1 MHTPTRTACRP
12 LSSLALMAALG
23 VLPLAAAAQ
32 QGTPAANTPTSVAPQ
47 AAGQPAPQAAP
58 QAASQNVAQTAGQPG
73 SQTSGQG
80 GAQPS
85 AASPAAASAVT
96 SPTTSPTAPAV
107 PSAAG
112 SQGARQSTP
121 AGQPA
126 SGGQPA
132 QAVQPNVSG
141 QPAASGQPAV
151 SGQTTTTGQPTAT
164 GQPATPGQPAASGRP
179 ATSGQT
185 TVSGQVPSAAAG
197 TPAAT
202 PPAAPQAAPQSA
214 GSAQPAPPPAAS
226 STPPARL
233 PSTGTP
239 PTQPANSANRL
250 PAAPDTAD
258 TAKQARNCYVP
269 DDLLSEPGRLPG
281 LSAALVRGKGDLLV
295 IMLGSEST
303 NPSPAR
309 PASVPS
315 NTANSDAGGSISS
328 RLRATLA
335 AAARNPL
342 AERLQERLIQDLGP
356 LPGRTIHVES
366 VGRRNSTVAEQA
378 SLINKQVLPR
388 KPALVIWNL
397 GRTDTRRG
405 LPPANMARALDR
417 GLEQLRRQHIDTIV
431 MDPPYHPQF
440 EAFYRTDDYRQYIRW
455 TMNLHDQPY
464 LQRYDMIDYWA
475 STGRIDLD
483 SGEPDR
489 QAAAV
494 TFTET
499 CIAYQL
505 SRMIDRGLSRK

>member
-1 MHTPTRTACRP
+1 MHTPTRSACRP

-32 QGTPAANTPTSVAPQ
+32 QGTPAANAPASVAPQ
-47 AAGQPAPQAAP
+47 TAGQPVS
-58 QAASQNVAQTAGQPG
+58 QAASQNVAQPASQSG
-73 SQTSGQG
+73 SQAPSQG
-80 GAQPS
+80 IAPS
-85 AASPAAASAVT
+85 PGASPAAASAAP
-96 SPTTSPTAPAV
+96 SASAPPSAASSTT

-112 SQGARQSTP
+112 SQATGQSTP
-121 AGQPA
+121 AGQTA

-132 QAVQPNVSG
+132 PAV
-141 QPAASGQPAV
+141 QPAASGQ
-151 SGQTTTTGQPTAT
+151 
-164 GQPATPGQPAASGRP
+164 P

-185 TVSGQVPSAAAG
+185 TVSGQVPPASAS
-197 TPAAT
+197 PA
-202 PPAAPQAAPQSA
+202 AAPQAAPQPA
-214 GSAQPAPPPAAS
+214 GGAQPAPSPAAS
-226 STPPARL
+226 SAPPARL

-315 NTANSDAGGSISS
+315 NTANSDTGGSVSS

-342 AERLQERLIQDLGP
+342 AERLEERLIQDLGP
-356 LPGRTIHVES
+356 LPGRTVHVES
-366 VGRRNSTVAEQA
+366 VGRRSSTVAEQA
-378 SLINKQVLPR
+378 SLIGKQILPR

-464 LQRYDMIDYWA
+464 LHRYDMIDYWA

>member
-23 VLPLAAAAQ
+23 ALPLAVSAQ
-32 QGTPAANTPTSVAPQ
+32 QGTPAATTQTSVAPQ
-47 AAGQPAPQAAP
+47 TTGQPAPQPAP
-58 QAASQNVAQTAGQPG
+58 QNVAQTASQPG

-96 SPTTSPTAPAV
+96 SPAAPAV
-107 PSAAG
+107 PS
-112 SQGARQSTP
+112 
-121 AGQPA
+121 
-126 SGGQPA
+126 
-132 QAVQPNVSG
+132 
-141 QPAASGQPAV
+141 
-151 SGQTTTTGQPTAT
+151 
-164 GQPATPGQPAASGRP
+164 
-179 ATSGQT
+179 
-185 TVSGQVPSAAAG
+185 AAG

-214 GSAQPAPPPAAS
+214 GSAQPAPSPAAS
-226 STPPARL
+226 STPTARL

-315 NTANSDAGGSISS
+315 NTANSDAGGSVSS

>member
-1 MHTPTRTACRP
+1 
-12 LSSLALMAALG
+12 
-23 VLPLAAAAQ
+23 
-32 QGTPAANTPTSVAPQ
+32 
-47 AAGQPAPQAAP
+47 
-58 QAASQNVAQTAGQPG
+58 
-73 SQTSGQG
+73 
-80 GAQPS
+80 
-85 AASPAAASAVT
+85 
-96 SPTTSPTAPAV
+96 
-107 PSAAG
+107 
-112 SQGARQSTP
+112 
-121 AGQPA
+121 
-126 SGGQPA
+126 
-132 QAVQPNVSG
+132 
-141 QPAASGQPAV
+141 
-151 SGQTTTTGQPTAT
+151 
-164 GQPATPGQPAASGRP
+164 
-179 ATSGQT
+179 
-185 TVSGQVPSAAAG
+185 
-197 TPAAT
+197 
-202 PPAAPQAAPQSA
+202 
-214 GSAQPAPPPAAS
+214 
-226 STPPARL
+226 
-233 PSTGTP
+233 
-239 PTQPANSANRL
+239 
-250 PAAPDTAD
+250 
-258 TAKQARNCYVP
+258 
-269 DDLLSEPGRLPG
+269 
-281 LSAALVRGKGDLLV
+281 VRGKGDLLV

-309 PASVPS
+309 LASVPS
-315 NTANSDAGGSISS
+315 NTTNSDAGSSISS

-342 AERLQERLIQDLGP
+342 AERLEERLIQDLGP
-356 LPGRTIHVES
+356 LPGRTVHVES

-378 SLINKQVLPR
+378 SLIGKQILPR

-464 LQRYDMIDYWA
+464 LHRYDMIDYWA

>member
-1 MHTPTRTACRP
+1 MHTPIRTACRP
-12 LSSLALMAALG
+12 LPSLALMAALG
-23 VLPLAAAAQ
+23 ALPLAAAAQ
-32 QGTPAANTPTSVAPQ
+32 QGTPAANAPASVAP
-47 AAGQPAPQAAP
+47 
-58 QAASQNVAQTAGQPG
+58 QTAGQPVSQAASQPG
-73 SQTSGQG
+73 SQAPSQG
-80 GAQPS
+80 ILPS
-85 AASPAAASAVT
+85 TGASPAAASAVT
-96 SPTTSPTAPAV
+96 PPSSSAT

-112 SQGARQSTP
+112 SQA

-126 SGGQPA
+126 S
-132 QAVQPNVSG
+132 AV
-141 QPAASGQPAV
+141 QPAASGQPAT
-151 SGQTTTTGQPTAT
+151 SGQLAAPGQTTPSGRPTAS
-164 GQPATPGQPAASGRP
+164 GQPASSGQLPP
-179 ATSGQT
+179 AT
-185 TVSGQVPSAAAG
+185 AG

-202 PPAAPQAAPQSA
+202 PPAPPQAAPQPA
-214 GSAQPAPPPAAS
+214 GSAQPAPSPAAS
-226 STPPARL
+226 NTPPARL

-315 NTANSDAGGSISS
+315 NTANSDAGGSVSS

-342 AERLQERLIQDLGP
+342 AERLEERLIQDLGP
-356 LPGRTIHVES
+356 LPGRTVHVES
-366 VGRRNSTVAEQA
+366 VGRRSSTVAEQA
-378 SLINKQVLPR
+378 SLIGKQILPR

-464 LQRYDMIDYWA
+464 LHRYDMIDYWA

>member
-1 MHTPTRTACRP
+1 MHTPTRSACRP

-47 AAGQPAPQAAP
+47 AAGQPAPQPAP
-58 QAASQNVAQTAGQPG
+58 QNVAQTAGQPG

-80 GAQPS
+80 VAQPS

>member
-1 MHTPTRTACRP
+1 MHTPTRSACRP

-23 VLPLAAAAQ
+23 ALPLAAAAQ
-32 QGTPAANTPTSVAPQ
+32 QGTPAASAPASVAPQ
-47 AAGQPAPQAAP
+47 AAGQPAPQAA
-58 QAASQNVAQTAGQPG
+58 SQNVAQTASQPG

-80 GAQPS
+80 VAQPS
-85 AASPAAASAVT
+85 ATSPAGASAVT
-96 SPTTSPTAPAV
+96 STAAPAV

-112 SQGARQSTP
+112 SQAAGQSTP

-132 QAVQPNVSG
+132 PAV
-141 QPAASGQPAV
+141 QPAASGQPA
-151 SGQTTTTGQPTAT
+151 
-164 GQPATPGQPAASGRP
+164 
-179 ATSGQT
+179 TSGQT
-185 TVSGQVPSAAAG
+185 SVSGQVPPAG
-197 TPAAT
+197 ASPA
-202 PPAAPQAAPQSA
+202 AAPQAAPQPA
-214 GSAQPAPPPAAS
+214 GSAQPAPSPAAS
-226 STPPARL
+226 NTPPARL

-315 NTANSDAGGSISS
+315 NTANSDAGGSVSS

-356 LPGRTIHVES
+356 LPPGRTIHVES

>member
-1 MHTPTRTACRP
+1 MHTPIRTACRP
-12 LSSLALMAALG
+12 LPSLALMAALG
-23 VLPLAAAAQ
+23 ALPLAAAAQ
-32 QGTPAANTPTSVAPQ
+32 QGTPAANAPASVAP
-47 AAGQPAPQAAP
+47 
-58 QAASQNVAQTAGQPG
+58 QTAGQPVSQAASQPG
-73 SQTSGQG
+73 SQAPSQG
-80 GAQPS
+80 ILPS
-85 AASPAAASAVT
+85 TGASPAAASAVT
-96 SPTTSPTAPAV
+96 PPSSSAT

-112 SQGARQSTP
+112 SQA

-126 SGGQPA
+126 S
-132 QAVQPNVSG
+132 AV
-141 QPAASGQPAV
+141 QPAASGQPAT
-151 SGQTTTTGQPTAT
+151 SGQLAAPGQTTPSGRPTAS
-164 GQPATPGQPAASGRP
+164 GQPASSGQLPP
-179 ATSGQT
+179 AT
-185 TVSGQVPSAAAG
+185 AG

-202 PPAAPQAAPQSA
+202 PPAAPQAAPQPA
-214 GSAQPAPPPAAS
+214 GSAQPAPSPAAS
-226 STPPARL
+226 NTPPARL

-464 LQRYDMIDYWA
+464 LHRYDMIDYWA

>member
-1 MHTPTRTACRP
+1 MHTPIRTACRP

-23 VLPLAAAAQ
+23 ALPLAVSAQ
-32 QGTPAANTPTSVAPQ
+32 QGTPAATAQTSVAPQ
-47 AAGQPAPQAAP
+47 TTGQPAPQTT
-58 QAASQNVAQTAGQPG
+58 SQNVGQPG
-73 SQTSGQG
+73 SPAPRQGVAQSSG
-80 GAQPS
+80 
-85 AASPAAASAVT
+85 ASPATASAVT
-96 SPTTSPTAPAV
+96 SPAAPAV

-112 SQGARQSTP
+112 
-121 AGQPA
+121 QPG

-132 QAVQPNVSG
+132 PAV
-141 QPAASGQPAV
+141 QPAASGQ
-151 SGQTTTTGQPTAT
+151 TTSSGQPTT
-164 GQPATPGQPAASGRP
+164 SGQP

-185 TVSGQVPSAAAG
+185 TVSGQVPPAAAG

-202 PPAAPQAAPQSA
+202 PPAAPQAPPQPA
-214 GSAQPAPPPAAS
+214 GSAQPAPSPTAGN
-226 STPPARL
+226 TPPARL

-315 NTANSDAGGSISS
+315 NTTNSDAGSSISS

-356 LPGRTIHVES
+356 LPGRTVHVES

-464 LQRYDMIDYWA
+464 LHRYDMIDYWA

-499 CIAYQL
+499 CIASQL

>member
-1 MHTPTRTACRP
+1 MHTPIRTACRP

-23 VLPLAAAAQ
+23 ALPLAAAAQ
-32 QGTPAANTPTSVAPQ
+32 QGTPAANAPASVAPQ
-47 AAGQPAPQAAP
+47 TAGQPVS
-58 QAASQNVAQTAGQPG
+58 QAASQNVAQPASQPG
-73 SQTSGQG
+73 SQAPSQG
-80 GAQPS
+80 IAPS
-85 AASPAAASAVT
+85 PGASPAAASAAP
-96 SPTTSPTAPAV
+96 SASAPPSAASSTT

-112 SQGARQSTP
+112 SQA

-126 SGGQPA
+126 S
-132 QAVQPNVSG
+132 AV
-141 QPAASGQPAV
+141 QPAASGQPAT
-151 SGQTTTTGQPTAT
+151 S
-164 GQPATPGQPAASGRP
+164 GQPAAPGQTTPSGRPTASGQP

-185 TVSGQVPSAAAG
+185 SVSGQVPPAG
-197 TPAAT
+197 ASPA
-202 PPAAPQAAPQSA
+202 AAPQASPQPA
-214 GSAQPAPPPAAS
+214 GSAQPAPSPAAS

-356 LPGRTIHVES
+356 LPGRTVHVES
-366 VGRRNSTVAEQA
+366 VGRRSSTVAEQA
-378 SLINKQVLPR
+378 SLIGKQILPR

-464 LQRYDMIDYWA
+464 LHRYDMIDYWA

>member
-1 MHTPTRTACRP
+1 MHTPIRTACRP
-12 LSSLALMAALG
+12 LPSLALMAALG
-23 VLPLAAAAQ
+23 ALPLAAAAQ
-32 QGTPAANTPTSVAPQ
+32 QGTPAANAPASVAP
-47 AAGQPAPQAAP
+47 
-58 QAASQNVAQTAGQPG
+58 QTAGQPVSQAASQPG
-73 SQTSGQG
+73 SQAPSQG
-80 GAQPS
+80 ILPS
-85 AASPAAASAVT
+85 TGASPAAASAVT
-96 SPTTSPTAPAV
+96 PPSSSAT

-112 SQGARQSTP
+112 SQA

-126 SGGQPA
+126 S
-132 QAVQPNVSG
+132 AV
-141 QPAASGQPAV
+141 QPAASGQPAT
-151 SGQTTTTGQPTAT
+151 SGQLAAPGQTTPSGRPTAS
-164 GQPATPGQPAASGRP
+164 GQPASSGQLPP
-179 ATSGQT
+179 AT
-185 TVSGQVPSAAAG
+185 AG

-202 PPAAPQAAPQSA
+202 PPAAPQAAPQPA
-214 GSAQPAPPPAAS
+214 GSAQPAPSPAAS
-226 STPPARL
+226 NTPPARL

-315 NTANSDAGGSISS
+315 NTANSDAGGSVSS

-356 LPGRTIHVES
+356 LPPGRTIHVES

-417 GLEQLRRQHIDTIV
+417 GLEQLRRQHIDTVV

-464 LQRYDMIDYWA
+464 LHRYDMIDYWA

>member
-23 VLPLAAAAQ
+23 ALPLAAAAQ

-96 SPTTSPTAPAV
+96 SPATSPATSPTTSPTAPAV
-107 PSAAG
+107 PPAAG
-112 SQGARQSTP
+112 SQATGQSAP
-121 AGQPA
+121 AGQPG

-132 QAVQPNVSG
+132 PAV
-141 QPAASGQPAV
+141 QPAASGQ
-151 SGQTTTTGQPTAT
+151 TTTSGQPTAS
-164 GQPATPGQPAASGRP
+164 GQP

-185 TVSGQVPSAAAG
+185 TVSGQVPPAATG

-202 PPAAPQAAPQSA
+202 PPAAPQAAPQPA
-214 GSAQPAPPPAAS
+214 GSAQPAPSPAAS
-226 STPPARL
+226 NTPPARL

-315 NTANSDAGGSISS
+315 NTANSDAGGSVSS

-356 LPGRTIHVES
+356 LPPGRTIHVES

>member
-23 VLPLAAAAQ
+23 ALPLAAAAQ

-47 AAGQPAPQAAP
+47 AAGQPAPQPAP
-58 QAASQNVAQTAGQPG
+58 QNVAQTAGQPG

-80 GAQPS
+80 VAQPS

-96 SPTTSPTAPAV
+96 SPAAPAV

-112 SQGARQSTP
+112 SQAAGQSTP

-132 QAVQPNVSG
+132 PAV
-141 QPAASGQPAV
+141 QPAASGQPA
-151 SGQTTTTGQPTAT
+151 
-164 GQPATPGQPAASGRP
+164 
-179 ATSGQT
+179 TSGQT
-185 TVSGQVPSAAAG
+185 SVSGQVPPAG
-197 TPAAT
+197 ASPA
-202 PPAAPQAAPQSA
+202 AAPQASPQPA
-214 GSAQPAPPPAAS
+214 GSAQPAPSPAAS

>member
-1 MHTPTRTACRP
+1 MHTPTRSACRP

-23 VLPLAAAAQ
+23 ALPLAVSAQ
-32 QGTPAANTPTSVAPQ
+32 QGTPAATAQTSVAPQ
-47 AAGQPAPQAAP
+47 TTGQPAPQP
-58 QAASQNVAQTAGQPG
+58 ASQNVAQTAGQPG
-73 SQTSGQG
+73 STPPSQG
-80 GAQPS
+80 VAQPS
-85 AASPAAASAVT
+85 GASPATASAVT
-96 SPTTSPTAPAV
+96 SPAAPAV

-112 SQGARQSTP
+112 SQAAGQSAP
-121 AGQPA
+121 AGQPG
-126 SGGQPA
+126 SGGQPSS
-132 QAVQPNVSG
+132 AVQPAASGQPATSGQPAASGQTTTAGQPTASGQPGTSG
-141 QPAASGQPAV
+141 QPAASGQPA
-151 SGQTTTTGQPTAT
+151 
-164 GQPATPGQPAASGRP
+164 
-179 ATSGQT
+179 TSGQT
-185 TVSGQVPSAAAG
+185 SVSGQVP
-197 TPAAT
+197 PAA
-202 PPAAPQAAPQSA
+202 PSPAAAPQAAPQPA
-214 GSAQPAPPPAAS
+214 GSAQPAPSPTAS

-356 LPGRTIHVES
+356 LPPGRTIHVES

>member
-1 MHTPTRTACRP
+1 MHTPIRTACRP
-12 LSSLALMAALG
+12 LPSLALMAALG
-23 VLPLAAAAQ
+23 ALPLAAAAQ
-32 QGTPAANTPTSVAPQ
+32 QGTPATNAPASVAP
-47 AAGQPAPQAAP
+47 
-58 QAASQNVAQTAGQPG
+58 QTAGQPVSQAASQPG
-73 SQTSGQG
+73 SQAPSQGIVPSSG
-80 GAQPS
+80 
-85 AASPAAASAVT
+85 ASPAAASAT
-96 SPTTSPTAPAV
+96 PSASAP

-112 SQGARQSTP
+112 SQA
-121 AGQPA
+121 AGQP
-126 SGGQPA
+126 
-132 QAVQPNVSG
+132 
-141 QPAASGQPAV
+141 
-151 SGQTTTTGQPTAT
+151 
-164 GQPATPGQPAASGRP
+164 
-179 ATSGQT
+179 
-185 TVSGQVPSAAAG
+185 
-197 TPAAT
+197 AT
-202 PPAAPQAAPQSA
+202 PPAAPQAAPQPA
-214 GSAQPAPPPAAS
+214 GSAQPAPSPAAS
-226 STPPARL
+226 NTPPARL

-315 NTANSDAGGSISS
+315 NTANSDAGGSVSS

-342 AERLQERLIQDLGP
+342 AERLEERLIQDLGP
-356 LPGRTIHVES
+356 LPGRTVHVES

-378 SLINKQVLPR
+378 SLIGKQILPR

-464 LQRYDMIDYWA
+464 LHRYDMIDYWA

>member
-1 MHTPTRTACRP
+1 MHTPIRTACRP

-32 QGTPAANTPTSVAPQ
+32 QGTAAANAPASVAP
-47 AAGQPAPQAAP
+47 
-58 QAASQNVAQTAGQPG
+58 QTAGQPISQAASQPG
-73 SQTSGQG
+73 SQAPSQG
-80 GAQPS
+80 IAPS
-85 AASPAAASAVT
+85 PGASPAAASAAP
-96 SPTTSPTAPAV
+96 SASAPPSAASSTT

-112 SQGARQSTP
+112 SRATGQSTP
-121 AGQPA
+121 AGQTA

-132 QAVQPNVSG
+132 PAV
-141 QPAASGQPAV
+141 QPAASGQ
-151 SGQTTTTGQPTAT
+151 
-164 GQPATPGQPAASGRP
+164 P

-185 TVSGQVPSAAAG
+185 TVSGQVPPASAS
-197 TPAAT
+197 PA
-202 PPAAPQAAPQSA
+202 AAPQASPQPA
-214 GSAQPAPPPAAS
+214 GSAQPAPSPAAS
-226 STPPARL
+226 SAPPARL

-315 NTANSDAGGSISS
+315 NTANSDAGGSVSS

-342 AERLQERLIQDLGP
+342 AERLEERLIQDLGP
-356 LPGRTIHVES
+356 LPGRTVHVES
-366 VGRRNSTVAEQA
+366 VGRRSSTVAEQA
-378 SLINKQVLPR
+378 SLIGKQILPR

>member
-32 QGTPAANTPTSVAPQ
+32 QGTPAANAPTPVAPQ
-47 AAGQPAPQAAP
+47 TAGQPAS
-58 QAASQNVAQTAGQPG
+58 QAASQNVAQPASQSG
-73 SQTSGQG
+73 SQAPSQG
-80 GAQPS
+80 IAPS
-85 AASPAAASAVT
+85 PGASPAAASAT
-96 SPTTSPTAPAV
+96 PSASAP

-112 SQGARQSTP
+112 SQ
-121 AGQPA
+121 
-126 SGGQPA
+126 
-132 QAVQPNVSG
+132 
-141 QPAASGQPAV
+141 AA
-151 SGQTTTTGQPTAT
+151 
-164 GQPATPGQPAASGRP
+164 GQPATPPAP
-179 ATSGQT
+179 
-185 TVSGQVPSAAAG
+185 
-197 TPAAT
+197 
-202 PPAAPQAAPQSA
+202 PQAAPQPA
-214 GSAQPAPPPAAS
+214 GSAQPAPSPAAS
-226 STPPARL
+226 NTPPARL

-315 NTANSDAGGSISS
+315 NTANSDAGGSVSS

-342 AERLQERLIQDLGP
+342 AERLEERLIQDLGP
-356 LPGRTIHVES
+356 LPGRTVHVES

-378 SLINKQVLPR
+378 SLIGKQILPR

-464 LQRYDMIDYWA
+464 LHRYDMIDYWA

>member
-23 VLPLAAAAQ
+23 ALPLAVSAQ
-32 QGTPAANTPTSVAPQ
+32 QGTPAATAQTSVAPQ
-47 AAGQPAPQAAP
+47 TTGQPAPQPAP
-58 QAASQNVAQTAGQPG
+58 QNVAQTASQPG

-96 SPTTSPTAPAV
+96 SPAAPAV

-112 SQGARQSTP
+112 SQAAGQSTP
-121 AGQPA
+121 AEQPA

-132 QAVQPNVSG
+132 SAVQPATSGQHATSG
-141 QPAASGQPAV
+141 QPAASGQ
-151 SGQTTTTGQPTAT
+151 TTTSGQPTAA
-164 GQPATPGQPAASGRP
+164 GQPATPGQPAASGQP
-179 ATSGQT
+179 ATSGKT
-185 TVSGQVPSAAAG
+185 TVSGQVPPAAAG

-214 GSAQPAPPPAAS
+214 GSAQPAPSPAAS
-226 STPPARL
+226 STPTARL

-315 NTANSDAGGSISS
+315 NTANSDAGGSVSS

-342 AERLQERLIQDLGP
+342 AERLEERLIQDLGP

-464 LQRYDMIDYWA
+464 LNRYDMIDYWA

>member
-1 MHTPTRTACRP
+1 MHTPIRTACRP

-23 VLPLAAAAQ
+23 ALPLAVSAQ
-32 QGTPAANTPTSVAPQ
+32 QGTPAATTQTSVAPQ
-47 AAGQPAPQAAP
+47 TTGQPAPLPAP
-58 QAASQNVAQTAGQPG
+58 QNVAQTASQPG

-96 SPTTSPTAPAV
+96 SPAAPAV
-107 PSAAG
+107 PS
-112 SQGARQSTP
+112 
-121 AGQPA
+121 
-126 SGGQPA
+126 
-132 QAVQPNVSG
+132 
-141 QPAASGQPAV
+141 
-151 SGQTTTTGQPTAT
+151 
-164 GQPATPGQPAASGRP
+164 
-179 ATSGQT
+179 
-185 TVSGQVPSAAAG
+185 AAG

-214 GSAQPAPPPAAS
+214 GSAQPAPSPAAS
-226 STPPARL
+226 STPTARL

-315 NTANSDAGGSISS
+315 NTANSDAGGSVSS

-342 AERLQERLIQDLGP
+342 AERLEERLIQDLGP

>member
-1 MHTPTRTACRP
+1 MHTPTRSACRP

-23 VLPLAAAAQ
+23 ALPLAVSAQ
-32 QGTPAANTPTSVAPQ
+32 QGTPAATAQTSVAPQ
-47 AAGQPAPQAAP
+47 TTRQPAPQTT
-58 QAASQNVAQTAGQPG
+58 SQNVGQPG
-73 SQTSGQG
+73 STPPSQG
-80 GAQPS
+80 VTQPS
-85 AASPAAASAVT
+85 AASPAAASAAASAVT
-96 SPTTSPTAPAV
+96 SPSTSPTAPAV
-107 PSAAG
+107 PPAAG
-112 SQGARQSTP
+112 SQAAGQSAP
-121 AGQPA
+121 AGQPG

-132 QAVQPNVSG
+132 PAVQPPASG
-141 QPAASGQPAV
+141 QPAASGQ
-151 SGQTTTTGQPTAT
+151 TTTSGQPTAA
-164 GQPATPGQPAASGRP
+164 GQPTASGQP

-185 TVSGQVPSAAAG
+185 TVSGQVPPAATG

-202 PPAAPQAAPQSA
+202 PPAAPQAAPQPA
-214 GSAQPAPPPAAS
+214 GSAQPAPSPTAGN
-226 STPPARL
+226 TPPARL

-315 NTANSDAGGSISS
+315 NTANSDAGGSVSS

-356 LPGRTIHVES
+356 LPPGRTIHVES

-489 QAAAV
+489 QASAV

>member
-1 MHTPTRTACRP
+1 MHTPTRSACRP

-23 VLPLAAAAQ
+23 ALPLAAAAQ
-32 QGTPAANTPTSVAPQ
+32 QGTPAASAPASVAPQ

-58 QAASQNVAQTAGQPG
+58 QNVAQTASQPG

-80 GAQPS
+80 VAQPS
-85 AASPAAASAVT
+85 ATSPAGASAVT
-96 SPTTSPTAPAV
+96 STAAPAV

-112 SQGARQSTP
+112 SQAAGQSTP

-126 SGGQPA
+126 SGVQPSSAVQPAASGQPA
-132 QAVQPNVSG
+132 TSG
-141 QPAASGQPAV
+141 QPAASGQ
-151 SGQTTTTGQPTAT
+151 TTTSGQPTAA
-164 GQPATPGQPAASGRP
+164 GQPATPGQPAASGQP

-185 TVSGQVPSAAAG
+185 TVSGQIPSAAAG
-197 TPAAT
+197 TPAA
-202 PPAAPQAAPQSA
+202 PQATPQPA
-214 GSAQPAPPPAAS
+214 GNAQPALSPAAS
-226 STPPARL
+226 SSPPARL

-309 PASVPS
+309 PASIPN
-315 NTANSDAGGSISS
+315 NTASSDAGGGISS

>member
-32 QGTPAANTPTSVAPQ
+32 QGTPAANAPASVAPQ
-47 AAGQPAPQAAP
+47 TAGQPVS
-58 QAASQNVAQTAGQPG
+58 QAASQNVAQPASQSG
-73 SQTSGQG
+73 SQAPSQG
-80 GAQPS
+80 IAPS
-85 AASPAAASAVT
+85 LGASPAAASAT
-96 SPTTSPTAPAV
+96 PSASAP

-112 SQGARQSTP
+112 SQ
-121 AGQPA
+121 
-126 SGGQPA
+126 
-132 QAVQPNVSG
+132 
-141 QPAASGQPAV
+141 AA
-151 SGQTTTTGQPTAT
+151 
-164 GQPATPGQPAASGRP
+164 GQPATPPAP
-179 ATSGQT
+179 
-185 TVSGQVPSAAAG
+185 
-197 TPAAT
+197 
-202 PPAAPQAAPQSA
+202 PQAAPQPA
-214 GSAQPAPPPAAS
+214 GSAQPAPSPAAS
-226 STPPARL
+226 NTPPARL

-315 NTANSDAGGSISS
+315 NTANSDAGGSVSS

-342 AERLQERLIQDLGP
+342 AERLEERLIQDLGP
-356 LPGRTIHVES
+356 LPGRTVHVES

-464 LQRYDMIDYWA
+464 LHRYDMIDYWA

>member
-1 MHTPTRTACRP
+1 MHTPIRTACRP

-23 VLPLAAAAQ
+23 ALPLAVSAQ

-96 SPTTSPTAPAV
+96 SPAAPAV

-112 SQGARQSTP
+112 SQAAGQSTP

-132 QAVQPNVSG
+132 LAVQPNVSG

-151 SGQTTTTGQPTAT
+151 SGQTTTTGQPTAA
-164 GQPATPGQPAASGRP
+164 GQPATPGQPAASGQP

-185 TVSGQVPSAAAG
+185 TVSGQVPPAAAG

-202 PPAAPQAAPQSA
+202 PPAAPQAAPQPA
-214 GSAQPAPPPAAS
+214 GSAQPAPSPTAS
-226 STPPARL
+226 NAPPARL

-315 NTANSDAGGSISS
+315 NTANSDAGSSVSS

-356 LPGRTIHVES
+356 LPPGRTIHVES

-464 LQRYDMIDYWA
+464 LNRYDMIDYWA

>member
-1 MHTPTRTACRP
+1 MHTPTRSACRP

-23 VLPLAAAAQ
+23 ALPLAAAAQ

-47 AAGQPAPQAAP
+47 AAGQPAPQPAP

-96 SPTTSPTAPAV
+96 SPAAPAV

-112 SQGARQSTP
+112 SQAAGQSTP

-126 SGGQPA
+126 SGVQPSSAVQPAASGQPA
-132 QAVQPNVSG
+132 TSG
-141 QPAASGQPAV
+141 QPAASGQ
-151 SGQTTTTGQPTAT
+151 TTTSGQPTAA
-164 GQPATPGQPAASGRP
+164 GQPGTSGQPAASGQP

-197 TPAAT
+197 TPAA
-202 PPAAPQAAPQSA
+202 PQATPQPA
-214 GSAQPAPPPAAS
+214 GSAQPAPSPAAS

-356 LPGRTIHVES
+356 LPPGRTIHVES

>member
-1 MHTPTRTACRP
+1 MHTPIRTACRP

-23 VLPLAAAAQ
+23 ALPLAVSAQ
-32 QGTPAANTPTSVAPQ
+32 QGTPAATAQTSVAPQ
-47 AAGQPAPQAAP
+47 TTRQPAPQTT
-58 QAASQNVAQTAGQPG
+58 SQNVGQPG
-73 SQTSGQG
+73 STPPSQG
-80 GAQPS
+80 VTQPS
-85 AASPAAASAVT
+85 GASPAAASAVT
-96 SPTTSPTAPAV
+96 PPAASAI

-112 SQGARQSTP
+112 SQAAGQSAP
-121 AGQPA
+121 AGQPG

-132 QAVQPNVSG
+132 PVV
-141 QPAASGQPAV
+141 QPAASGQ
-151 SGQTTTTGQPTAT
+151 TTTSGQPTAS
-164 GQPATPGQPAASGRP
+164 GQPATSGK
-179 ATSGQT
+179 T
-185 TVSGQVPSAAAG
+185 TVSGQVPPAAAG

-214 GSAQPAPPPAAS
+214 GSAQPAPSPAAS
-226 STPPARL
+226 STPTARL

-315 NTANSDAGGSISS
+315 NTANSDAGGSVSS

-335 AAARNPL
+335 AATRNPL
-342 AERLQERLIQDLGP
+342 AERLEERLIQDLGP

-464 LQRYDMIDYWA
+464 LHRYDMIDYWA

>member
-1 MHTPTRTACRP
+1 MHTPTRSACRP

-23 VLPLAAAAQ
+23 ALPLAAAAQ
-32 QGTPAANTPTSVAPQ
+32 QGTPAASAPASVAPQ
-47 AAGQPAPQAAP
+47 AAGQPAS
-58 QAASQNVAQTAGQPG
+58 QAASQNAAQPG
-73 SQTSGQG
+73 SQAPSQG
-80 GAQPS
+80 IAPS
-85 AASPAAASAVT
+85 PGASPAAASAAP
-96 SPTTSPTAPAV
+96 SASAPPSAASSTT

-112 SQGARQSTP
+112 SQATGQSTP
-121 AGQPA
+121 AGQTA

-132 QAVQPNVSG
+132 PAV
-141 QPAASGQPAV
+141 QPAASGQ
-151 SGQTTTTGQPTAT
+151 
-164 GQPATPGQPAASGRP
+164 P

-185 TVSGQVPSAAAG
+185 TVSGQVPPASAS
-197 TPAAT
+197 PA
-202 PPAAPQAAPQSA
+202 AAPQAAPQPA
-214 GSAQPAPPPAAS
+214 GGAQPAPSPAAS
-226 STPPARL
+226 SAPPARL

-315 NTANSDAGGSISS
+315 NTANSDTGGSVSS

-342 AERLQERLIQDLGP
+342 AERLEERLIQDLGP
-356 LPGRTIHVES
+356 LPGRTVHVES
-366 VGRRNSTVAEQA
+366 VGRRSSTVAEQA
-378 SLINKQVLPR
+378 SLIGKQILPR

-440 EAFYRTDDYRQYIRW
+440 EAFYRTDD
-455 TMNLHDQPY
+455 
-464 LQRYDMIDYWA
+464 
-475 STGRIDLD
+475 
-483 SGEPDR
+483 
-489 QAAAV
+489 
-494 TFTET
+494 
-499 CIAYQL
+499 
-505 SRMIDRGLSRK
+505 

>member
-23 VLPLAAAAQ
+23 ALPLAVSAQ
-32 QGTPAANTPTSVAPQ
+32 QGTPAATTQTSVAPQ
-47 AAGQPAPQAAP
+47 ASGQQAPQAAP
-58 QAASQNVAQTAGQPG
+58 QNVAQPG
-73 SQTSGQG
+73 SQAASQG
-80 GAQPS
+80 VAQPS
-85 AASPAAASAVT
+85 GASPAAASAVT
-96 SPTTSPTAPAV
+96 SPAASAI

-112 SQGARQSTP
+112 SQAAGQSAP
-121 AGQPA
+121 AGQPG

-132 QAVQPNVSG
+132 PVV
-141 QPAASGQPAV
+141 QPAASGQ
-151 SGQTTTTGQPTAT
+151 TTTS
-164 GQPATPGQPAASGRP
+164 GQPAAAGQP

-185 TVSGQVPSAAAG
+185 TVSSQVPPAAAG
-197 TPAAT
+197 TPAAP
-202 PPAAPQAAPQSA
+202 PPAAPQAAPQPA
-214 GSAQPAPPPAAS
+214 GSAQPAPSPAAS
-226 STPPARL
+226 NTPPARL

>member
-1 MHTPTRTACRP
+1 MHTPIRTACRP

-23 VLPLAAAAQ
+23 ALPLAAAAQ
-32 QGTPAANTPTSVAPQ
+32 QGTPAASAPTSVAPQ
-47 AAGQPAPQAAP
+47 AAGQPAS

-73 SQTSGQG
+73 SQTSGHG
-80 GAQPS
+80 VAQPS

-96 SPTTSPTAPAV
+96 SPAAPAV
-107 PSAAG
+107 PS
-112 SQGARQSTP
+112 
-121 AGQPA
+121 
-126 SGGQPA
+126 
-132 QAVQPNVSG
+132 
-141 QPAASGQPAV
+141 
-151 SGQTTTTGQPTAT
+151 
-164 GQPATPGQPAASGRP
+164 
-179 ATSGQT
+179 
-185 TVSGQVPSAAAG
+185 AAG

-214 GSAQPAPPPAAS
+214 GSAQPAPSPAAS
-226 STPPARL
+226 STPTARL

>member
-1 MHTPTRTACRP
+1 MHTPTRSACRP

-23 VLPLAAAAQ
+23 ALPLAAAAQ

-47 AAGQPAPQAAP
+47 AAGQPAPQPAP
-58 QAASQNVAQTAGQPG
+58 QNVAQTAGQPG

-80 GAQPS
+80 VAQPS

-96 SPTTSPTAPAV
+96 SPAAPAV

-112 SQGARQSTP
+112 SQAAGQSTP

-126 SGGQPA
+126 SGGQPSS
-132 QAVQPNVSG
+132 AVQPAASGQPATSG
-141 QPAASGQPAV
+141 QPAASGQ
-151 SGQTTTTGQPTAT
+151 TTTAGQPTAS
-164 GQPATPGQPAASGRP
+164 GQPGTSGQPAASGQP

-197 TPAAT
+197 TPAA
-202 PPAAPQAAPQSA
+202 PQATPQPA
-214 GSAQPAPPPAAS
+214 GSAQPAPSPAAS

-356 LPGRTIHVES
+356 LPPGRTIHVES

>member
-1 MHTPTRTACRP
+1 MHTPTRSACRP

-32 QGTPAANTPTSVAPQ
+32 QGTPAANAPASVAPQ
-47 AAGQPAPQAAP
+47 TAGQPVS
-58 QAASQNVAQTAGQPG
+58 QAASQNVAQPASQSG
-73 SQTSGQG
+73 SQAPSQG
-80 GAQPS
+80 IAPS
-85 AASPAAASAVT
+85 PGASPAAASAT
-96 SPTTSPTAPAV
+96 PSASAP

-112 SQGARQSTP
+112 SQ
-121 AGQPA
+121 
-126 SGGQPA
+126 
-132 QAVQPNVSG
+132 
-141 QPAASGQPAV
+141 AA
-151 SGQTTTTGQPTAT
+151 
-164 GQPATPGQPAASGRP
+164 GQPATPPAP
-179 ATSGQT
+179 
-185 TVSGQVPSAAAG
+185 
-197 TPAAT
+197 
-202 PPAAPQAAPQSA
+202 PQAAPQPA
-214 GSAQPAPPPAAS
+214 GSAQPAPSPAAS
-226 STPPARL
+226 NTPPARL

-342 AERLQERLIQDLGP
+342 AERLEERLIQDLGP
-356 LPGRTIHVES
+356 LPGRTVHVES

-464 LQRYDMIDYWA
+464 LHRYDMIDYWA

>member
-23 VLPLAAAAQ
+23 ALPLAAAAQ
-32 QGTPAANTPTSVAPQ
+32 QGTPAASAPASVAPQ
-47 AAGQPAPQAAP
+47 AAGQPASQPAP
-58 QAASQNVAQTAGQPG
+58 QNVAQTAGQPG
-73 SQTSGQG
+73 SQASGQG
-80 GAQPS
+80 VAQPS

-464 LQRYDMIDYWA
+464 LNRYDMIDYWA

>member
-1 MHTPTRTACRP
+1 MHTPTRSACRP

-23 VLPLAAAAQ
+23 ALPLAAAAQ
-32 QGTPAANTPTSVAPQ
+32 QGTSAANTPTSVAPQ
-47 AAGQPAPQAAP
+47 AAGQPAPQPAP
-58 QAASQNVAQTAGQPG
+58 QNVAQTAGQPG

-80 GAQPS
+80 VAQPS
-85 AASPAAASAVT
+85 AASPTAASAVT
-96 SPTTSPTAPAV
+96 SPTISPTAPAV
-107 PSAAG
+107 PPAAG
-112 SQGARQSTP
+112 SQAAGQSAP
-121 AGQPA
+121 AGQPG

-132 QAVQPNVSG
+132 PAV
-141 QPAASGQPAV
+141 QPAASGQ
-151 SGQTTTTGQPTAT
+151 TTTSGQPTAS
-164 GQPATPGQPAASGRP
+164 GQP

-185 TVSGQVPSAAAG
+185 TASRQVPPAATG

-202 PPAAPQAAPQSA
+202 PPAAPQATPQPA
-214 GSAQPAPPPAAS
+214 GSAQPAPSPAAS

-356 LPGRTIHVES
+356 LPPGRTIHVES

>member
-1 MHTPTRTACRP
+1 MHTPIRTACRP

-23 VLPLAAAAQ
+23 ALPLAAAAQ
-32 QGTPAANTPTSVAPQ
+32 QGTPAANAPASVAP
-47 AAGQPAPQAAP
+47 
-58 QAASQNVAQTAGQPG
+58 QTAGQPVSQAASQPG
-73 SQTSGQG
+73 SQAPSQG
-80 GAQPS
+80 ILPS
-85 AASPAAASAVT
+85 TGASPAAASAVT
-96 SPTTSPTAPAV
+96 PPSSSAT

-112 SQGARQSTP
+112 SQA

-126 SGGQPA
+126 S
-132 QAVQPNVSG
+132 AV
-141 QPAASGQPAV
+141 QPAASGQPAT
-151 SGQTTTTGQPTAT
+151 SGQLAAPGQTTPSGRPTAS
-164 GQPATPGQPAASGRP
+164 GQPASSGQLPP
-179 ATSGQT
+179 AT
-185 TVSGQVPSAAAG
+185 AG

-202 PPAAPQAAPQSA
+202 PPAAPQAAPQPA
-214 GSAQPAPPPAAS
+214 GSAQPAPSPAAS
-226 STPPARL
+226 NTPPARL

-315 NTANSDAGGSISS
+315 NTANSDAGGSVSS

-342 AERLQERLIQDLGP
+342 AERLEERLIQDLGP
-356 LPGRTIHVES
+356 LPGRTVHVES

-378 SLINKQVLPR
+378 SLIGKQILPR

-464 LQRYDMIDYWA
+464 LHRYDMIDYWA

>member
-1 MHTPTRTACRP
+1 MHTPTRSACRP
-12 LSSLALMAALG
+12 LSSLTLMAALG
-23 VLPLAAAAQ
+23 ALPLAVSAQ
-32 QGTPAANTPTSVAPQ
+32 QGTPAATTQTSMAPQASGQQAPQ
-47 AAGQPAPQAAP
+47 AATQNVAQPGS
-58 QAASQNVAQTAGQPG
+58 QAASQGV
-73 SQTSGQG
+73 
-80 GAQPS
+80 AQPS
-85 AASPAAASAVT
+85 GASPAAASAVT
-96 SPTTSPTAPAV
+96 PPAASAI

-112 SQGARQSTP
+112 SQAAGQSAP
-121 AGQPA
+121 AGQPG

-132 QAVQPNVSG
+132 PVV
-141 QPAASGQPAV
+141 QPAASGQ
-151 SGQTTTTGQPTAT
+151 TTTSGQPTAS
-164 GQPATPGQPAASGRP
+164 GQPATSGK
-179 ATSGQT
+179 T
-185 TVSGQVPSAAAG
+185 TVSGQVPPAAAG

-214 GSAQPAPPPAAS
+214 GSAQPAPSPAAS
-226 STPPARL
+226 STPTARL

-309 PASVPS
+309 PASAPS

-342 AERLQERLIQDLGP
+342 AERLQARLIQDLGP
-356 LPGRTIHVES
+356 LPPGRTIHVES

-464 LQRYDMIDYWA
+464 LHRYDMIDYWA

>member
-1 MHTPTRTACRP
+1 MHTPTRSACRP

-23 VLPLAAAAQ
+23 ALPLAAAAQ
-32 QGTPAANTPTSVAPQ
+32 QGTPAASAPASVAPQ
-47 AAGQPAPQAAP
+47 TAGQPAS
-58 QAASQNVAQTAGQPG
+58 QAASQNAAQPG
-73 SQTSGQG
+73 SQAPSQG
-80 GAQPS
+80 IAPS
-85 AASPAAASAVT
+85 PGASPAAASAAP
-96 SPTTSPTAPAV
+96 SASAPPSAASSTT

-112 SQGARQSTP
+112 SQATGQSTP
-121 AGQPA
+121 AGQTA

-132 QAVQPNVSG
+132 PAV
-141 QPAASGQPAV
+141 QPAASGQ
-151 SGQTTTTGQPTAT
+151 
-164 GQPATPGQPAASGRP
+164 P

-185 TVSGQVPSAAAG
+185 TVSGQVPPASAS
-197 TPAAT
+197 PA
-202 PPAAPQAAPQSA
+202 AAPQAAPQPA
-214 GSAQPAPPPAAS
+214 GGAQPAPSPAAS
-226 STPPARL
+226 SAPPARL

-309 PASVPS
+309 PASIPN
-315 NTANSDAGGSISS
+315 NTANSDAGGGISS

-342 AERLQERLIQDLGP
+342 AERLEERLIQDLGP
-356 LPGRTIHVES
+356 LPGRTVHVES
-366 VGRRNSTVAEQA
+366 VGRRSSTVAEQA
-378 SLINKQVLPR
+378 SLIGKQILPR

-464 LQRYDMIDYWA
+464 LHRYDMIDYWA

>member
-23 VLPLAAAAQ
+23 ALPLAAAAQ

-47 AAGQPAPQAAP
+47 AAGQPAPQPAP
-58 QAASQNVAQTAGQPG
+58 QNVAQTAGQPG

-80 GAQPS
+80 VAQPS

-96 SPTTSPTAPAV
+96 SPAAPAV

-112 SQGARQSTP
+112 SQAAGQSTP

-126 SGGQPA
+126 SGGQPSS
-132 QAVQPNVSG
+132 AVQPAASGQPATSG
-141 QPAASGQPAV
+141 QPAASGQ
-151 SGQTTTTGQPTAT
+151 TTTAGQPTAS
-164 GQPATPGQPAASGRP
+164 GQPGTSGQPAASGQP

-197 TPAAT
+197 TPAA
-202 PPAAPQAAPQSA
+202 PQATPQPA
-214 GSAQPAPPPAAS
+214 GSAQPAPSPAAS

-295 IMLGSEST
+295 IMPGSEST

-315 NTANSDAGGSISS
+315 NTANSDAGGSVSS

>member
-1 MHTPTRTACRP
+1 MHTPIRTACRP

-23 VLPLAAAAQ
+23 ALPLAVSAQ
-32 QGTPAANTPTSVAPQ
+32 QGTPAATTQTSMAPQASGQQAPQ
-47 AAGQPAPQAAP
+47 AATQNVAQPGS
-58 QAASQNVAQTAGQPG
+58 QAASQGV
-73 SQTSGQG
+73 
-80 GAQPS
+80 AQPS
-85 AASPAAASAVT
+85 GASPAAASAVT
-96 SPTTSPTAPAV
+96 PPAASAI

-112 SQGARQSTP
+112 SQAAGQSAP
-121 AGQPA
+121 AGQPG

-132 QAVQPNVSG
+132 PVV
-141 QPAASGQPAV
+141 QPAASGQ
-151 SGQTTTTGQPTAT
+151 TTTSGQPTAS
-164 GQPATPGQPAASGRP
+164 GQPATSGK
-179 ATSGQT
+179 T
-185 TVSGQVPSAAAG
+185 TVSGQVPPAAAG

-214 GSAQPAPPPAAS
+214 GSAQPAPSPAAS
-226 STPPARL
+226 STPTARL

-309 PASVPS
+309 PASIPN
-315 NTANSDAGGSISS
+315 NTANSDAGGGISS

-464 LQRYDMIDYWA
+464 LHRYDMIDYWA

>member
-1 MHTPTRTACRP
+1 MHTPIRTACRP

-23 VLPLAAAAQ
+23 ALPLAAAAQ
-32 QGTPAANTPTSVAPQ
+32 QGTPAASAPASVAPQ
-47 AAGQPAPQAAP
+47 AAGQPASQPAP
-58 QAASQNVAQTAGQPG
+58 QNVAQTASQPG

>member
-1 MHTPTRTACRP
+1 MHTPIRTACCP
-12 LSSLALMAALG
+12 LPSLALMAALG
-23 VLPLAAAAQ
+23 ALPLAAAAQ
-32 QGTPAANTPTSVAPQ
+32 QGTPAANAPASAAPQ
-47 AAGQPAPQAAP
+47 TAGQPVS
-58 QAASQNVAQTAGQPG
+58 QAASQNVAQPASQPG
-73 SQTSGQG
+73 SQAPSQGIAPSSG
-80 GAQPS
+80 
-85 AASPAAASAVT
+85 ASPAAASAVT
-96 SPTTSPTAPAV
+96 PPSSSAT

-112 SQGARQSTP
+112 SQA

-126 SGGQPA
+126 S
-132 QAVQPNVSG
+132 AV
-141 QPAASGQPAV
+141 QPAASGQPAT
-151 SGQTTTTGQPTAT
+151 SGQLAAPGQTTPSGRPTAS
-164 GQPATPGQPAASGRP
+164 GQPASSGQLPP
-179 ATSGQT
+179 AT
-185 TVSGQVPSAAAG
+185 AG

-202 PPAAPQAAPQSA
+202 PPAAPQAAPQPA
-214 GSAQPAPPPAAS
+214 GSAQPAPSPAAS
-226 STPPARL
+226 NTPPARL

-315 NTANSDAGGSISS
+315 NTANSDAGGSVSS

-342 AERLQERLIQDLGP
+342 AERLEERLIQDLGP
-356 LPGRTIHVES
+356 LPGRTVHVES

-378 SLINKQVLPR
+378 SLIGKQILPR

-464 LQRYDMIDYWA
+464 LHRYDMIDYWA

>member
-1 MHTPTRTACRP
+1 MHTPTRSACRP

-23 VLPLAAAAQ
+23 ALPLAAAAQ

-96 SPTTSPTAPAV
+96 SPAAPAV

-112 SQGARQSTP
+112 SQGAGQSTP

-132 QAVQPNVSG
+132 PAVQPNVSG
-141 QPAASGQPAV
+141 QPAASGQPA
-151 SGQTTTTGQPTAT
+151 
-164 GQPATPGQPAASGRP
+164 
-179 ATSGQT
+179 TSGQT
-185 TVSGQVPSAAAG
+185 TVSGQIPSAAAG
-197 TPAAT
+197 TPAA
-202 PPAAPQAAPQSA
+202 PQATPQPA
-214 GSAQPAPPPAAS
+214 GNAQPALSPAAS
-226 STPPARL
+226 SSPPARL

-309 PASVPS
+309 PASIPN
-315 NTANSDAGGSISS
+315 NTANSDAGGGISS

>member
-1 MHTPTRTACRP
+1 MHTPIRTACRP

-23 VLPLAAAAQ
+23 ALPLAAAAQ
-32 QGTPAANTPTSVAPQ
+32 QGTPAASAPASVAPQ
-47 AAGQPAPQAAP
+47 TTGQPAPQPAP
-58 QAASQNVAQTAGQPG
+58 QNVAQTASQPG

-96 SPTTSPTAPAV
+96 SPAAPAV
-107 PSAAG
+107 PS
-112 SQGARQSTP
+112 
-121 AGQPA
+121 
-126 SGGQPA
+126 
-132 QAVQPNVSG
+132 
-141 QPAASGQPAV
+141 
-151 SGQTTTTGQPTAT
+151 
-164 GQPATPGQPAASGRP
+164 
-179 ATSGQT
+179 
-185 TVSGQVPSAAAG
+185 AAG

-214 GSAQPAPPPAAS
+214 GSAQPAPSPAAS
-226 STPPARL
+226 STPTARL

-315 NTANSDAGGSISS
+315 NTANSDAGGSVSS

-342 AERLQERLIQDLGP
+342 AERLEERLIQDLGP